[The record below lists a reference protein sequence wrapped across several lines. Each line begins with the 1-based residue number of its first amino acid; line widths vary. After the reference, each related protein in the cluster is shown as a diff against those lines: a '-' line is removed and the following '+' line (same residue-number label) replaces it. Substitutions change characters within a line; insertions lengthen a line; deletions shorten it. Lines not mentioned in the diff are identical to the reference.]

1 MSVVREPE
9 VKWSP
14 EKMVEVLLNEPD
26 DFLKVRET
34 LTRIGVASRKER
46 RYIKVATYFISKGG
60 IILSTLKNFLLLM
73 ENTLTLLLMM
83 FSVGI
88 VLLEA
93 SC

>member
-9 VKWSP
+9 MKWSP

-26 DFLKVRET
+26 DFSKLEKLSQELVWQVGKR
-34 LTRIGVASRKER
+34 R

-88 VLLEA
+88 VLLSF